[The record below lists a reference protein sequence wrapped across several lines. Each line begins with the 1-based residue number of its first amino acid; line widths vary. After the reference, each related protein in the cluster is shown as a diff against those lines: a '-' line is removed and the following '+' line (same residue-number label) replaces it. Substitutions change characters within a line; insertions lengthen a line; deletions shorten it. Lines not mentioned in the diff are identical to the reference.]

1 MDYGVFRMTRIR
13 ERWSATGHAHQAVI
27 EGLAGGARVIAS
39 AALITVSVFCA
50 FVINGDP
57 NVKQFG
63 LGLAVAVAVA
73 VDVGVVRCLV
83 VPAAMSLLG
92 LAAWWLPRWPALR
105 VANLSVEGERWFEQQ
120 DEKPAIGAPVWSL
133 ERAE

>member
-1 MDYGVFRMTRIR
+1 MDYGGFLMTRIR

-27 EGLAGGARVIAS
+27 EGLAAGARMIAS

-63 LGLAVAVAVA
+63 LGLAVAVARRRRRAMPGRARRDVA
-73 VDVGVVRCLV
+73 AWPRRMVATTMARAARSESQRRRRTVVR
-83 VPAAMSLLG
+83 AAG
-92 LAAWWLPRWPALR
+92 RETRDWT
-105 VANLSVEGERWFEQQ
+105 
-120 DEKPAIGAPVWSL
+120 PVWSL

>member
-1 MDYGVFRMTRIR
+1 MDYGVFLMTRIR

-27 EGLAGGARVIAS
+27 EGRGARMIAS

-73 VDVGVVRCLV
+73 VGVVRCLV
-83 VPAAMSLLG
+83 VPAAMSLLS
-92 LAAWWLPRWPALR
+92 LAAWWLPRWPAPG
-105 VANLSVEGERWFEQQ
+105 VPNLSVEGERWFERH